1 MDILYSDKQLT
12 LCVKP
17 VGVLSEEGGMPELLK
32 EETGA
37 GHLCVHRLDRAVGG
51 LMVYAKTPL
60 AAGKLSAQ
68 IADRSFIKEYLA
80 IVSGRPE
87 DEKGVMRDL
96 LFKDSAKNKGYVV
109 KRMRKGVKEAEL
121 EYELLSSNETSSLV
135 RILLKTGRSH
145 QIRVQFS
152 SRAMPLL
159 GDVKYGSTE
168 KGCNI
173 ALWSNRLCFRHPV
186 SGALLD
192 FSAPPPEEYPWNL
205 FNSKE
210 Q

>member
-1 MDILYSDKQLT
+1 
-12 LCVKP
+12 
-17 VGVLSEEGGMPELLK
+17 
-32 EETGA
+32 
-37 GHLCVHRLDRAVGG
+37 
-51 LMVYAKTPL
+51 
-60 AAGKLSAQ
+60 
-68 IADRSFIKEYLA
+68 
-80 IVSGRPE
+80 
-87 DEKGVMRDL
+87 
-96 LFKDSAKNKGYVV
+96 LFKDSAKNKSYVV

-121 EYELLSSNETSSLV
+121 EYELLASNEISSLV
-135 RILLKTGRSH
+135 RIRLKTGRSH

-186 SGALLD
+186 SGVLLD